1 MKRDIILKNVEFPYK
16 LYFDE
21 ARIKCPC
28 CESRSTR
35 TRTYKSLKQL
45 VFHLSDQH
53 KNEGDFY
60 PFKLEDIHALM
71 DSIALAKQWK
81 LLA

>member
-1 MKRDIILKNVEFPYK
+1 MKCEIILKNVEFQYSH
-16 LYFDE
+16 YFDE
-21 ARIKCPC
+21 IRVKCPC
-28 CESRSTR
+28 CESRSKR

-53 KNEGDFY
+53 KNEGNFF
-60 PFKLEDIHALM
+60 PFSLDDIHALM
-71 DSIALAKQWK
+71 NSIALAKQWG